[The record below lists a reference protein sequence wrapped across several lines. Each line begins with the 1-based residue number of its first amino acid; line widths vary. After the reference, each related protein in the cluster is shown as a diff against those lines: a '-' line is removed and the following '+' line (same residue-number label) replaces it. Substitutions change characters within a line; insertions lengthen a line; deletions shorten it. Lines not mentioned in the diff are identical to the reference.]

1 MKNMEPLIP
10 KKLMAKLMAVSKI
23 YEPEMDGFKLE
34 LTIYVPREVAEDEL
48 YVYRRVSEVVKL
60 ITSKELTNEHD

>member
-1 MKNMEPLIP
+1 MEPLIP